1 MVEATARA
9 VMVGILLKNHWKI
22 LSAPLAVG
30 VIGVL
35 LFAGCGQNPTN
46 VSLSDPRVL
55 SLLKAMDQVDRAA
68 LGFSPIATN
77 AQISLELQSGS
88 TYDAMLHVYGAT
100 SRTIAFRKTGSGY
113 RWISEQEIYEG
124 PKWHQTVDGTF
135 REQMVIEFQT
145 ERVNGIPT
153 NTLSI
158 RYTGGDT
165 NLEGREFILADVNP
179 ILERWKTSPVEPQ
192 PADLSDNG
200 YGSPMLAAFVLFA
213 VLVLPFALGATAAIV
228 LILIAVGATLAA
240 ILLTAGI
247 VSTAFLAGV
256 LRKSVSAGFRALFI
270 QLGALIGVIGGV
282 IATSSVTLITKA
294 AWNSPLRWV
303 TGIGIGLFVGI
314 LMAWIFNLVWSGIA
328 QWLAEKLEKRRNCP

>member
-9 VMVGILLKNHWKI
+9 VMVGKVLKNHWKL
-22 LSAPLAVG
+22 LSKALAVG
-30 VIGVL
+30 VIGL
-35 LFAGCGQNPTN
+35 FLFAGWSEIPTN
-46 VSLSDPRVL
+46 VTLSDPRIL
-55 SLLKAMDQVDRAA
+55 PLLKAMDQVDRAA

-77 AQISLELQSGS
+77 TQISLELQSGS

-145 ERVNGIPT
+145 EQVNGIPT

-158 RYTGGDT
+158 RYTGSDP
-165 NLEGREFILADVNP
+165 NLEGRNFTLADVRP
-179 ILERWKTSPVEPQ
+179 ILEEWRVSPVEPQ
-192 PADLSDNG
+192 PADLPDNG
-200 YGSPMLAAFVLFA
+200 YGSPMLAAVVLFA
-213 VLVLPFALGATAAIV
+213 VPVFLIALGATAAIA
-228 LILIAVGATLAA
+228 LILVAAFGALAA

-247 VSTAFLAGV
+247 VSTALLAGV

-303 TGIGIGLFVGI
+303 TGIGIGFLVGI
-314 LMAWIFNLVWSGIA
+314 LIAWIFNLVWSGIA
-328 QWLAEKLEKRRNCP
+328 QWLAEKLEKRQNCP